1 MPYVFNLLKTFE
13 GVMASAGRFGG
24 EAPFNIVRGS
34 PGLRSFELTRT
45 GINMLEST
53 PLSCS
58 VEACTSARVCNSVGC
73 AAALGLAPAA
83 TRRFSCFVETGSAP
97 PISET

>member
-1 MPYVFNLLKTFE
+1 MPSAFNLLKTFE
-13 GVMASAGRFGG
+13 GVMASAGRFGA
-24 EAPFNIVRGS
+24 EAPFLILRTS
-34 PGLRSFELTRT
+34 PGLRSTELTST
-45 GINMLEST
+45 GMKTLEST
-53 PLSCS
+53 PRSWSL
-58 VEACTSARVCNSVGC
+58 EACTPARVCSSVGC